1 MSDTNKPSPSGKKT
15 KVSKNRRKS
24 RELVVKAI
32 YRNMLNESDIKQIIA
47 DAKTDPD
54 YVKTDED
61 YFRALLN
68 GVTSNLA
75 ELDTEIKQYIDR
87 DIAELS
93 PVEHAILRTAAYE
106 LLFDM
111 TIPYRVAINE
121 GIELAKRY
129 GGLDGHK
136 YINGVLDKMAA
147 NARPHEL
154 KK

>member
-1 MSDTNKPSPSGKKT
+1 MSDQPAKGKSKVTN
-15 KVSKNRRKS
+15 NRRKS
-24 RELVVKAI
+24 RELVVKAL
-32 YRNMLNESDIKQIIA
+32 YRNTLNESDIKQIVA

-54 YVKTDED
+54 YVKTDEE
-61 YFRALLN
+61 YFRTLLQ
-68 GVTSNLA
+68 GVIDQLDNLDA
-75 ELDTEIKQYIDR
+75 EIKQYIDR
-87 DIAELS
+87 DISELS
-93 PVEHAILRTAAYE
+93 PVEHAILRIAGYE
-106 LLFDM
+106 LLFDV

-147 NARPHEL
+147 KARPHEF